1 VRLLD
6 LWPALILAVLPIPTG
21 ICGGFAAD
29 AWHVLRDLRA
39 GRALDPTRAPVAPP
53 TTDTNGGVKSRV

>member
-1 VRLLD
+1 VTLLH
-6 LWPALILAVLPIPTG
+6 LWPALVLAVLPIPTG

-39 GRALDPTRAPVAPP
+39 GRALDPTRAPVAPS
-53 TTDTNGGVKSRV
+53 TTDTNGGVKSRA